1 MIIFFASDDFRWLLR
16 PVSRPEVSLNCTQ
29 SGTVEKMTNCGKNQF
44 LQSLRYYT
52 VSLHTYPFFR
62 MVFILSAILCW
73 SDFTENWVESFL
85 KKHSILH
92 LSAFINSKVTFEK
105 WNIKFGNFN
114 FLTAKLKKNTYTIRV
129 QNFTLLIVS
138 LFSESDMIQAFG
150 TFQKMNNV
158 LILAYYF

>member
-1 MIIFFASDDFRWLLR
+1 
-16 PVSRPEVSLNCTQ
+16 
-29 SGTVEKMTNCGKNQF
+29 
-44 LQSLRYYT
+44 
-52 VSLHTYPFFR
+52 

-92 LSAFINSKVTFEK
+92 LSTFINPKVTYEK
-105 WNIKFGNFN
+105 ENKNFVNFN
-114 FLTAKLKKNTYTIRV
+114 FLTAEFKKYFIGI
-129 QNFTLLIVS
+129 QNFIWLIVS
-138 LFSESDMIQAFG
+138 LFSDSDMIQAFG